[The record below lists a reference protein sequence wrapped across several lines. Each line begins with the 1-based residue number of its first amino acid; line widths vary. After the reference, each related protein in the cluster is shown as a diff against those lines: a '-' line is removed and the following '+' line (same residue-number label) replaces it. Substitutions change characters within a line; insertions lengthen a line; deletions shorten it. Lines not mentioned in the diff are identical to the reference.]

1 MDITSRFLKYVS
13 FYTASDEE
21 SASQSSTERQKALA
35 AYLADELRSIGI
47 DNAYMDKTGN
57 VYGFLPSN
65 CGSDDAL
72 GFLAHMDTS
81 PAAPGENVKPRVIEY
96 TGGDIRLGPDAVT
109 SEAKFECLKN
119 YVGKRLIVTD
129 GTTLL
134 GADDKAGIA
143 EIVSAAEYLIAH
155 PEIPRRPL
163 AIAFTPDEE
172 IGRGT
177 DTFDL
182 SAFRAKQAYTLD
194 GGALG
199 ELEYECFNAASAT
212 LRVKGVNIHPGS
224 AKNKMKNASLM
235 AADFIS
241 RMPAAET
248 PAHTEGYEGF
258 YHLCEMKGDE
268 NEAVLKWIIRD
279 HDRDKFEARKA
290 FMADLAAFMDRVYGG
305 GFTLE
310 TRDSYYNMRS
320 LIEDG
325 HMDLVENA
333 KKAFLAEGVEP
344 KIVAI
349 RGGTDGA
356 MLTYKGLPC
365 PNLSVGGENFHGVHE
380 FACVEDM
387 ETMVKV
393 AVRLATVGIMNKE

>member
-13 FYTASDEE
+13 FYTASDED
-21 SASQSSTERQKALA
+21 SPTQPSTARQKALA
-35 AYLADELRSIGI
+35 SYLAEELRGLGI
-47 DNAYMDKTGN
+47 ENAYADGTGN
-57 VYGFLPSN
+57 VYAYLPSN
-65 CGSDDAL
+65 CGSEDAL
-72 GFLAHMDTS
+72 GLIAHMDTS

-96 TGGDIRLGPDAVT
+96 AGGDIVLGGDTVT
-109 SEAKFECLKN
+109 GEATFENLKN
-119 YVGKRLIVTD
+119 YVGKHLIVTD

-134 GADDKAGIA
+134 GADDKAGVA
-143 EIVSAAEYLIAH
+143 EIVTAAEYLLAH
-155 PEIPRRPL
+155 PEIKRRPL

-177 DTFDL
+177 DAFDL
-182 SAFRAKQAYTLD
+182 AAFRAKQAYTLD
-194 GGALG
+194 GGTLG
-199 ELEYECFNAASAT
+199 ELEYECFNAAAAT
-212 LRVKGVNIHPGS
+212 VRVRGVNIHPGS
-224 AKNKMKNASLM
+224 AKDKMKNAALM

-279 HDRDKFEARKA
+279 HDRAKFEARKA
-290 FMADLAAFMDRVYGG
+290 FMTDLAAFMDRTYGG
-305 GFTLE
+305 GFTVE
-310 TRDSYYNMRS
+310 IKDSYYNMRQ

-333 KKAFLAEGVEP
+333 KNAFLAEGVAP

-387 ETMVKV
+387 ETMVRV
-393 AVRLATVGIMNKE
+393 AVRLLTVR